1 MAESLEW
8 RFAGHQVLSLTE
20 HIVRVVPGDTAG
32 AVQAIHEHGFV
43 ILEGVVPPGPLSLL
57 RRRMDDDTEALL
69 AYCER
74 IGGNPRA
81 LGHLQQG
88 PPPAPGL
95 VFPDVVMN
103 AAVNDVCRA
112 LYGAEHAEADERP
125 LLTFYNG
132 NTNCP
137 GSVEQHL
144 HMDGRHTT
152 EAVEPVAPT
161 TSVVVNIPPG
171 PTSLGN
177 GAIELWPGSHRI
189 HSVNDAGT
197 GAGAV
202 QGKSIASLA
211 TERQQAVAPVRPE
224 TEVGDVLIR
233 DVRLW
238 HRGVPNRSDRPRHMI
253 ALIVTK
259 RVSGAPVRRL
269 RFERGC
275 EAALEGHG
283 VDANAN
289 YVEGPVDYLLAP
301 TRRIHE
307 RQSATGP

>member
-1 MAESLEW
+1 MS
-8 RFAGHQVLSLTE
+8 E
-20 HIVRVVPGDTAG
+20 HIVRVAPGDTDR
-32 AVQAIHEHGFV
+32 AVEAIHEHGFV
-43 ILEGVVPPGPLSLL
+43 ILEGAVSPEPLALL
-57 RRRMDDDTEALL
+57 RRRMDEDTDELL
-69 AYCER
+69 RYCDS

-88 PPPAPGL
+88 PPPSPGL
-95 VFPDVVMN
+95 VFRDVVMN

-112 LYGAEHAEADERP
+112 LYGAESAEADERP

-144 HMDGRHTT
+144 HMDGRHYT
-152 EAVEPVAPT
+152 EPAEPAART
-161 TSVVVNIPPG
+161 ASVVVNIPPG

-189 HSVNDAGT
+189 HCVNDAGT
-197 GAGAV
+197 GAGET
-202 QGKSIASLA
+202 QGESIAALA
-211 TERQQAVAPVRPE
+211 AARQSVMPPVRPE

-259 RVSGAPVRRL
+259 RFPGAPVQRL

-275 EAALEGHG
+275 EAVLEGHG
-283 VDANAN
+283 VDANAE
-289 YVEGPVDYLLAP
+289 YVQGPIDYLIAP

-307 RQSATGP
+307 RRLASEHR

>member
-1 MAESLEW
+1 ME
-8 RFAGHQVLSLTE
+8 
-20 HIVRVVPGDTAG
+20 
-32 AVQAIHEHGFV
+32 AIHEHGFV
-43 ILEGVVPPGPLSLL
+43 ILERAVPPEPLALL
-57 RRRMDDDTEALL
+57 RRRMDEDTEELL
-69 AYCER
+69 RYCKS

-88 PPPAPGL
+88 PPLSADS
-95 VFPDVVMN
+95 VFADVVMN
-103 AAVNDVCRA
+103 GAVNEVCRA
-112 LYGAEHAEADERP
+112 LYGAEDAEGDERP

-144 HMDGRHTT
+144 HMDGRHYTVT
-152 EAVEPVAPT
+152 EEPVAAT
-161 TSVVVNIPPG
+161 ASVVVNIPPG

-189 HSVNDAGT
+189 HCVNDAGT
-197 GAGAV
+197 GAGDAE
-202 QGKSIASLA
+202 GASIASLSA
-211 TERQQAVAPVRPE
+211 ERRQAVAPVRPE
-224 TEVGDVLIR
+224 TEIGDVLIR

-259 RVSGAPVRRL
+259 RFPDSPVNRL

-283 VDANAN
+283 VDANAD
-289 YVEGPVDYLLAP
+289 YVDGPIEYLIGP

-307 RQSATGP
+307 RRSA

>member
-1 MAESLEW
+1 MKDP
-8 RFAGHQVLSLTE
+8 
-20 HIVRVVPGDTAG
+20 IVRAAPGDIVR
-32 AVQAIHEHGFV
+32 AVQAIHKHGFV
-43 ILEGVVPPGPLSLL
+43 ILEGAVPPEPLALL
-57 RRRMDDDTEALL
+57 RRRMDEDTEELL
-69 AYCER
+69 RYCAS

-81 LGHLQQG
+81 RGHLQQG
-88 PPPAPGL
+88 PPLSPDL
-95 VFPDVVMN
+95 VFADVAMN

-112 LYGAEHAEADERP
+112 LYGARDGVQNAEADQRP

-144 HMDGRHTT
+144 HMDGRHCTRP
-152 EAVEPVAPT
+152 AEPVAPT
-161 TSVVVNIPPG
+161 ASVVVNVPPG

-189 HSVNDAGT
+189 HCVNDAGVSASEDD
-197 GAGAV
+197 GA
-202 QGKSIASLA
+202 SMASLSA
-211 TERQQAVAPVRPE
+211 ERRQAVAPVRPE

-253 ALIVTK
+253 ALIVSK
-259 RVSGAPVRRL
+259 RSPGAAVQRL

-283 VDANAN
+283 VDANAD
-289 YVEGPVDYLLAP
+289 YVQGPIEYLIGP

-307 RQSATGP
+307 RRCREPSRQTSA

>member
-1 MAESLEW
+1 MMPFSATGL
-8 RFAGHQVLSLTE
+8 LSLANP
-20 HIVRVVPGDTAG
+20 IVRVAPTDAAR
-32 AVQAIHEHGFV
+32 AVEAIHEHGFV
-43 ILEGVVPPGPLSLL
+43 IVEGAVPHEPLAVL
-57 RRRMDDDTEALL
+57 RRRMDEDTVELL
-69 AYCER
+69 RYCES

-88 PPPAPGL
+88 PPVSSDL
-95 VFPDVVMN
+95 VFADVAMN
-103 AAVNDVCRA
+103 AAVNEVCRA
-112 LYGAEHAEADERP
+112 LYGAEDAEADARP

-144 HMDGRHTT
+144 HMDGRHFT
-152 EAVEPVAPT
+152 APGEPVATT
-161 TSVVVNIPPG
+161 TSVVVNIPPR
-171 PTSLGN
+171 PTSLYN

-189 HSVNDAGT
+189 HCVNDAGT
-197 GAGAV
+197 GAGDAE
-202 QGKSIASLA
+202 GASIASLSA
-211 TERQQAVAPVRPE
+211 ERRKAVAPVRPE

-259 RVSGAPVRRL
+259 RVAGAPVQRL

-283 VDANAN
+283 VDANAD
-289 YVEGPVDYLLAP
+289 YVEEPIDYLIAP

-307 RQSATGP
+307 RHYTRA

>member
-1 MAESLEW
+1 ME
-8 RFAGHQVLSLTE
+8 
-20 HIVRVVPGDTAG
+20 
-32 AVQAIHEHGFV
+32 AIHEHGFV
-43 ILEGVVPPGPLSLL
+43 ILERAVPPEPLALL
-57 RRRMDDDTEALL
+57 RRRMDEDTEELL
-69 AYCER
+69 RYCES

-88 PPPAPGL
+88 PPLSADL
-95 VFPDVVMN
+95 VFADVVMN
-103 AAVNDVCRA
+103 GAVNEICRA
-112 LYGAEHAEADERP
+112 LYGAEDAECDGRP

-144 HMDGRHTT
+144 HMDGQHYTGA
-152 EAVEPVAPT
+152 EEPVAAT

-189 HSVNDAGT
+189 HCVND
-197 GAGAV
+197 
-202 QGKSIASLA
+202 SIASLMA
-211 TERQQAVAPVRPE
+211 ERRQAVAPVRPE
-224 TEVGDVLIR
+224 TEIGDVLIR

-253 ALIVTK
+253 ALIVSK
-259 RVSGAPVRRL
+259 RFADAPVKRL

-275 EAALEGHG
+275 EAALECHG
-283 VDANAN
+283 VDANAD
-289 YVEGPVDYLLAP
+289 YVEGPIEYLIEP

-307 RQSATGP
+307 RHYTRA

>member
-1 MAESLEW
+1 MMPFSATGL
-8 RFAGHQVLSLTE
+8 LSLANP
-20 HIVRVVPGDTAG
+20 IVRVAPTDTAR
-32 AVQAIHEHGFV
+32 AVEAIHEHGFV
-43 ILEGVVPPGPLSLL
+43 ILEQVVPQEPLTAL
-57 RRRMDDDTEALL
+57 RRRMDEDTAELL
-69 AYCER
+69 RYCES

-88 PPPAPGL
+88 PPVSSDL
-95 VFPDVVMN
+95 VFADVAMN
-103 AAVNDVCRA
+103 AAVNEVCRA
-112 LYGAEHAEADERP
+112 LYDAKDAAADERP

-144 HMDGRHTT
+144 HMDGRHFT
-152 EAVEPVAPT
+152 APGEPVAPT

-171 PTSLGN
+171 PTSLYN

-189 HSVNDAGT
+189 HCVNDAGT
-197 GAGAV
+197 GAGEAS
-202 QGKSIASLA
+202 GASIASLA
-211 TERQQAVAPVRPE
+211 AERREAVTPVRPE

-253 ALIVTK
+253 ALIVSK
-259 RVSGAPVRRL
+259 RFADAPVKRL

-275 EAALEGHG
+275 EAALEGHA
-283 VDANAN
+283 VDANAD
-289 YVEGPVDYLLAP
+289 YVEGPIEYLIEP

-307 RQSATGP
+307 RHYTMA

>member
-1 MAESLEW
+1 M
-8 RFAGHQVLSLTE
+8 TE
-20 HIVRVVPGDTAG
+20 TIVRVAPGDTSR
-32 AVQAIHEHGFV
+32 AVEAIHEHGFV
-43 ILEGVVPPGPLSLL
+43 ILEQAVPSVPLALL
-57 RRRMDDDTEALL
+57 RRRMDEDTEELL
-69 AYCER
+69 RYCES

-88 PPPAPGL
+88 PPPSREL
-95 VFPDVVMN
+95 VFADVVMN
-103 AAVNDVCRA
+103 VAVNDVCRA
-112 LYGAEHAEADERP
+112 LYGAEGSEGDSRP

-144 HMDGRHTT
+144 HMDGKHSTDLG
-152 EAVEPVAPT
+152 EAVAPT
-161 TSVVVNIPPG
+161 ASVVVNIPPG
-171 PTSLGN
+171 PTRLGN

-189 HSVNDAGT
+189 HCVNDAGT
-197 GAGAV
+197 GAGEGEGA
-202 QGKSIASLA
+202 SIAALA
-211 TERQQAVAPVRPE
+211 DKRQDVVAPVRPE

-259 RVSGAPVRRL
+259 RFPDAPVKRL

-283 VDANAN
+283 VDANAD
-289 YVEGPVDYLLAP
+289 YVEGPLEYLIGP

-307 RQSATGP
+307 RREL

>member
-1 MAESLEW
+1 MMRHSISRGPLLEDP
-8 RFAGHQVLSLTE
+8 
-20 HIVRVVPGDTAG
+20 IVRVAPGDRAS

-43 ILEGVVPPGPLSLL
+43 IVKGAVPPEPLALL
-57 RRRMDDDTEALL
+57 RQRMDKDTAELL
-69 AYCER
+69 RYCES

-88 PPPAPGL
+88 PPVSADL
-95 VFPDVVMN
+95 VFADVAMN
-103 AAVNDVCRA
+103 RAVNDVCRA
-112 LYGAEHAEADERP
+112 LYEAEDAEGDGRP

-137 GSVEQHL
+137 GSEEQHL
-144 HMDGRHTT
+144 HMDGRHYTRPG
-152 EAVEPVAPT
+152 EPVAAT
-161 TSVVVNIPPG
+161 ASVVVNIPPG
-171 PTSLGN
+171 PTRLGN

-189 HSVNDAGT
+189 HCVNDAGT
-197 GAGAV
+197 GAGEGK
-202 QGKSIASLA
+202 GKSIAALA
-211 TERQQAVAPVRPE
+211 AERRETVAPVRPE

-259 RVSGAPVRRL
+259 RFPHAPVNRL

-275 EAALEGHG
+275 ETALEGHG
-283 VDANAN
+283 VDANAD
-289 YVEGPVDYLLAP
+289 YVEGPLEYLIGP

-307 RQSATGP
+307 RRGL

>member
-1 MAESLEW
+1 MIRPSETPWLP
-8 RFAGHQVLSLTE
+8 SLTE
-20 HIVRVVPGDTAG
+20 HIVRVARDDTG
-32 AVQAIHEHGFV
+32 RAVEAIHEHGFV
-43 ILEGVVPPGPLSLL
+43 ILEGVVPPEPLALL
-57 RRRMDDDTEALL
+57 RWRMDEDTKELL
-69 AYCER
+69 RYCES

-88 PPPAPGL
+88 PPPSPDL
-95 VFPDVVMN
+95 VFADVVMN
-103 AAVNDVCRA
+103 GAVNEVCRA
-112 LYGAEHAEADERP
+112 LYGAEGAEGDQRP

-144 HMDGRHTT
+144 HMDGRHYT
-152 EAVEPVAPT
+152 EAAEPVAAT
-161 TSVVVNIPPG
+161 ASVVVNVPPG

-189 HSVNDAGT
+189 HCVNDAGT
-197 GAGAV
+197 GAGESEGATI
-202 QGKSIASLA
+202 GSLA
-211 TERQQAVAPVRPE
+211 AERQRAVAPVRPE

-259 RVSGAPVRRL
+259 RFPDAPVQRL

-275 EAALEGHG
+275 EAVLEGHG
-283 VDANAN
+283 VDANAD
-289 YVEGPVDYLLAP
+289 YVEGPIDYLIAP

-307 RQSATGP
+307 RQRAANS

>member
-1 MAESLEW
+1 MKD
-8 RFAGHQVLSLTE
+8 Q
-20 HIVRVVPGDTAG
+20 IVRVAPSDIAG
-32 AVQAIHEHGFV
+32 AVQAIHEQGFV
-43 ILEGVVPPGPLSLL
+43 ILQGAVPPEPLALL
-57 RRRMDDDTEALL
+57 RQRMDEDTEELL
-69 AYCER
+69 RYCDS

-81 LGHLQQG
+81 PGHLQQG
-88 PPPAPGL
+88 PPLSPDL
-95 VFPDVVMN
+95 VFADVAMN
-103 AAVNDVCRA
+103 RAVNDVCRS
-112 LYGAEHAEADERP
+112 LYGAQDTAGDERP

-144 HMDGRHTT
+144 HMDGKHYT
-152 EAVEPVAPT
+152 EVGETVAPT
-161 TSVVVNIPPG
+161 ASVVVNVPPG

-189 HSVNDAGT
+189 HCVNDAGT
-197 GAGAV
+197 GAGE
-202 QGKSIASLA
+202 GEGESIAALA
-211 TERQQAVAPVRPE
+211 AKRREIVAPVRPE

-259 RVSGAPVRRL
+259 RIRDAPARRL

-275 EAALEGHG
+275 EAALEGYG
-283 VDANAN
+283 VDANAD
-289 YVEGPVDYLLAP
+289 YVEGPLEYLIGP

-307 RQSATGP
+307 RRGL